1 VKRRKKYEILR
12 RWEVDELRFRKVVKV
27 PTRKEKIKMG
37 LSDKEWI
44 MMCYEAHEKAGQK
57 CFREYS
63 GHKLCDLCPKNEK
76 LKTKPPT
83 LDKRQVIASFL
94 NFW

>member
-12 RWEVDELRFRKVVKV
+12 RWEVDELRFGKIVKV

-44 MMCYEAHEKAGQK
+44 MMCFRAHQEANQK

-63 GHKLCDLCPKNEK
+63 GHKLCGFCPKSEI
-76 LKTKPPT
+76 LKTKPPA
-83 LDKRQVIASFL
+83 LDKRQRLPLF
-94 NFW
+94 